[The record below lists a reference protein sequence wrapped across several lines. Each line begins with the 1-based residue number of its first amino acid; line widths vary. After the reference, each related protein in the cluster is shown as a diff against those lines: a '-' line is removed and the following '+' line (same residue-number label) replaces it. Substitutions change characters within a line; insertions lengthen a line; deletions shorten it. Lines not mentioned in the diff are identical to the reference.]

1 MAAFTAL
8 ALGIGTA
15 LQVAGSLSAA
25 SAQKRM
31 AEEEAA
37 ASRQAENAKQQQQQL
52 DSQRRQRQAVRQ
64 MLVARA
70 QAESA
75 GANQGALYSS
85 AVAGGAAQAVAE
97 ASGNIQTANEARFIG
112 GEISDANRAFID
124 ARARG
129 QSKIAD
135 AQALSS
141 LGGAVVS
148 LGPTIGKLGNFG
160 MGGGF
165 NMSFGAGEA

>member
-15 LQVAGSLSAA
+15 LQVAGSFQAA

-31 AEEEAA
+31 AQEEAA

-52 DSQRRQRQAVRQ
+52 DAQRRQRQAVRQ
-64 MLVARA
+64 MLAARA

-85 AVAGGAAQAVAE
+85 SVAGAAAQAVGE
-97 ASGNIQTANEARFIG
+97 GQGNIQTASAAQFIG

-124 ARARG
+124 AHARG
-129 QSKIAD
+129 VSKVAD

-141 LGGAVVS
+141 LGGALVS
-148 LGPTIGKLGNFG
+148 LGPTIGRLGTFG
-160 MGGGF
+160 TGGGF
-165 NMSFGAGEA
+165 NNFSFA